1 MTLKEKK
8 LLALVYMDVY
18 KSAKG
23 RRIKVIVRDGWFVI
37 SYPELND
44 TCSGEYLVHISELMI
59 KLNLLTAQL
68 HQGVDTA
75 TV

>member
-23 RRIKVIVRDGWFVI
+23 RRIKVIVRDGWFVV

-44 TCSGEYLVHISELMI
+44 ACSGEYLVCVSELMI
-59 KLNLLTAQL
+59 KLSLLSAQL
-68 HQGVDTA
+68 PQGVDTA